1 MVKSSQKVWLN
12 GQKMWNFEIIL
23 KDKECQKLNLKMLKS
38 YFCIPNLYNK
48 SFLIMLSIPH
58 MLEYC

>member
-1 MVKSSQKVWLN
+1 MSKV
-12 GQKMWNFEIIL
+12 E
-23 KDKECQKLNLKMLKS
+23 LNLKMLKS